1 MERRN
6 VTFSLPRSLFK
17 RAKMMTVRREE
28 TLSQF
33 IREAIE
39 EKVSK
44 DTKYKKSR
52 EKHLKFLMTGFDLG
66 TDGDF
71 RLSKEKIHD
80 RR

>member
-44 DTKYKKSR
+44 DVDYKKSR

-66 TDGDF
+66 TDGDL

-80 RR
+80 RG

>member
-44 DTKYKKSR
+44 DAKYKKAR
-52 EKHLKFLMTGFDLG
+52 EKHLKFLMTDFDLG

-71 RLSKEKIHD
+71 RLSREEIHD